1 MGAPRLLKN
10 GVKFT
15 VCVEFVDHDCL
26 VTREALTKLA
36 NLPSSGEADPM
47 AIFRA
52 YEPQICGVARRLI
65 AANVQGKPLLLG
77 PHSFHHP

>member
-15 VCVEFVDHDCL
+15 VKVEFVDHECL
-26 VTREALTKLA
+26 VTREALSKLA
-36 NLPSSGEADPM
+36 NLPSGEADPM

-52 YEPQICGVARRLI
+52 YEAQICGVARRLI

-77 PHSFHHP
+77 PHSFHQS

>member
-1 MGAPRLLKN
+1 MGAPRLLKK

-15 VCVEFVDHDCL
+15 VSVEFIDHDCL
-26 VTREALTKLA
+26 VTLEALNKLA
-36 NLPSSGEADPM
+36 NLPEGNEADPM

-52 YEPQICGVARRLI
+52 YEAQICGVARRLI

-77 PHSFHHP
+77 PHSFH